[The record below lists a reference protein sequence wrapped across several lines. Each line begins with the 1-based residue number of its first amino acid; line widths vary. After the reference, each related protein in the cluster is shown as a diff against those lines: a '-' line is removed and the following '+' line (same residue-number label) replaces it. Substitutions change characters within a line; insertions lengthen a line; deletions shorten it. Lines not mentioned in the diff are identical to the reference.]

1 MASEKNPPTTENES
15 VYDNQITFRSI
26 LEHPRTVRILQANL
40 HLLPLPTRTGDT
52 EEELISMSWSRKFSL
67 TKLKI
72 SARMLQN
79 GLNWYPPWIGAGIRI
94 TDMQPDF
101 RKARVTMPLTFY
113 NRNFVGTQFGGS
125 LYSMCDPLISKSNQ
139 LLNCDMK
146 HR

>member
-1 MASEKNPPTTENES
+1 MRASVTTKSHSDRFWNIPEQYES
-15 VYDNQITFRSI
+15 FNQTVT
-26 LEHPRTVRILQANL
+26 LHPSQM
-40 HLLPLPTRTGDT
+40 PLPTRTGDT